1 MKDVDFTPEWYA
13 KSLAERKG
21 SRNRVA
27 GLAVLAVLVL
37 AWSCQSTSRTS
48 AAALSLERL
57 QHSYEAQRGMIAQL
71 DALVQSNAQHA
82 KDARLL
88 ADVSGGLAVDN
99 LLVELSH
106 LMPRALSM
114 RAIYLQRAPRIG
126 FSPIEGEEA
135 EAEAKEQE
143 PPATTLEITGWAASG
158 TEIGT
163 LVSRLAASELF
174 YAVTLRYE
182 RPEIVFDRRVVEF
195 LVECRVPEFE

>member
-37 AWSCQSTSRTS
+37 ACSCQSTSQTR
-48 AAALSLERL
+48 AAALALERL
-57 QHSYEAQRGMIAQL
+57 QHSYEAQQGMIAQL
-71 DALVQSNAQHA
+71 DALAESNAQHA
-82 KDARLL
+82 KDARIL
-88 ADVSGGLAVDN
+88 ADVSGGLAVDS

-126 FSPIEGEEA
+126 FAPSEGEEA
-135 EAEAKEQE
+135 EAEEQE

-158 TEIGT
+158 TEIGS

-174 YAVTLRYE
+174 YDVTLRYE
-182 RPEIVFDRRVVEF
+182 RPETVSDRRVVEF

>member
-13 KSLAERKG
+13 KSLVERKG

-27 GLAVLAVLVL
+27 GLALLAVLVL
-37 AWSCQSTSRTS
+37 AWSCQSTSRTC
-48 AAALSLERL
+48 AAALALERL

-71 DALVQSNAQHA
+71 DALAESHAQHA
-82 KDARLL
+82 EDARLL
-88 ADVSGGLAVDN
+88 ADVSGGLTVDN

-114 RAIYLQRAPRIG
+114 RAIYLQRSPRIG
-126 FSPIEGEEA
+126 FPPPEGEEA
-135 EAEAKEQE
+135 EAEEQE

-158 TEIGT
+158 TEIGS

-174 YAVTLRYE
+174 DDVTLRYE
-182 RPEIVFDRRVVEF
+182 RPETVYDRRVVEF